1 MEEMRRRLAVV
12 VEAAAGGTTGVIAE
26 DGPTVAVA
34 AVAVRRLDSYAW

>member
-12 VEAAAGGTTGVIAE
+12 EPAAGGTTGVIAE
-26 DGPTVAVA
+26 DGPTVAVVA